1 MSGRYDPRYA
11 RAHSP
16 RRSLAQDPARRS
28 LPTSIGG
35 YPPPHEHHLHAV
47 PYRRE
52 TIIPGPPRS
61 SASSANTFS
70 NGGTIKT
77 TYKVTTD
84 PLPHSGSRG
93 TSRSRSSTVDSHNRP
108 IIPMIVTAAPKHR
121 PVIHTARPASP
132 LKDPYRSSEEY
143 AAIPAS
149 SQHAYHHRKRN
160 SITMDN
166 ADMNRLTRERD
177 GGRLPVGRGREGAVY
192 MNSRPR
198 SIHAGTLVR
207 HADTIAD
214 DYGDNGYGYTN
225 PRDVVQYDLNQTAP
239 IHQRSRRDS
248 FESGRR
254 PPSITGFND
263 LPRSYDTRDRG
274 PPPSTRGFDK
284 LPGRLPSWDQGQVR
298 MPVPPS
304 SMAPIEPVQRPAP
317 FDPVE
322 PPRRNSSRN
331 GSRVRPVS
339 LYHDREPR
347 RGGPRDDYYEVKDED
362 KRERR
367 PQHHESYGP
376 YDPNV
381 EQRGSGLRPERPER
395 PASRVEKVDRIDRP
409 ERVERPEKV
418 ERVERVE
425 RIDRPDRA
433 ERVDRSDRPED
444 DRPDHKGRD
453 TVAAGL
459 SIAGAALGANAMKN
473 ANRAD
478 RVDRDD
484 RDDRRR
490 SEYDEEPRR
499 RRDRDDRDSVDL
511 TGRDPKERRHRDEDM
526 PPPPSGPPLPRDN
539 VPPPRGSPPPRDK
552 DVKER
557 SPPAAEFIDRSRDPK
572 ERHGSRDER
581 DSEPER
587 RERERRRHRDETAAA
602 LTGAAVGAAASAAMD
617 SRSEESPSPDNAGP
631 EPRRLKRQSGTIPPA
646 FNPKDTMD
654 LKALKEALNSKDAA
668 PKESAPRTPRQSTT
682 KDSREVAEIRAD
694 LNERRPREALAPNEN
709 RQLRVVSPPREKGEV
724 KPAKGILRAPREKFP
739 EDPAPLR
746 EGVAP
751 LKDAKKDGI
760 PPDARW
766 TKISRRLV
774 NPEALDL
781 GKERYEAREDFV
793 IVLRVLS
800 KDEVQGYAEVTQK
813 IRGMFTSTTWSIQS
827 TNTSQPNVKNKK
839 RSKHKNVVVLVV
851 NDMNAINARIEER
864 WLVLTAARDVI
875 EDTDVSM

>member
-1 MSGRYDPRYA
+1 
-11 RAHSP
+11 
-16 RRSLAQDPARRS
+16 
-28 LPTSIGG
+28 
-35 YPPPHEHHLHAV
+35 
-47 PYRRE
+47 
-52 TIIPGPPRS
+52 
-61 SASSANTFS
+61 
-70 NGGTIKT
+70 
-77 TYKVTTD
+77 
-84 PLPHSGSRG
+84 
-93 TSRSRSSTVDSHNRP
+93 
-108 IIPMIVTAAPKHR
+108 
-121 PVIHTARPASP
+121 
-132 LKDPYRSSEEY
+132 
-143 AAIPAS
+143 
-149 SQHAYHHRKRN
+149 
-160 SITMDN
+160 MDN
-166 ADMNRLTRERD
+166 ADINRLARERD
-177 GGRLPVGRGREGAVY
+177 GGRLSVGRGREGAVY

-263 LPRSYDTRDRG
+263 NARSYDTRDRG

-304 SMAPIEPVQRPAP
+304 SMAPMEPVQRPAP

-322 PPRRNSSRN
+322 PPRQNSSRN
-331 GSRVRPVS
+331 GSRARPVS

-347 RGGPRDDYYEVKDED
+347 RGGPRDDSYEVNDED
-362 KRERR
+362 TRDRR
-367 PQHHESYGP
+367 PQRHES

-381 EQRGSGLRPERPER
+381 EQRGFGLRPERPER
-395 PASRVEKVDRIDRP
+395 PASRVERVDRIDRQ

-433 ERVDRSDRPED
+433 ERVDRSDRPEG
-444 DRPDHKGRD
+444 DRSDHKGRD
-453 TVAAGL
+453 AVAAGL
-459 SIAGAALGANAMKN
+459 SIAGATLGVNTLKN
-473 ANRAD
+473 ANRND

-511 TGRDPKERRHRDEDM
+511 TGRDPKERRHREDDL
-526 PPPPSGPPLPRDN
+526 PPPPGPPLPRDIPPPRDN
-539 VPPPRGSPPPRDK
+539 VPPPRVSPPPRDK

-557 SPPAAEFIDRSRDPK
+557 SPPAAEFIDLSGRDPK
-572 ERHGSRDER
+572 ERHGSREEQ
-581 DSEPER
+581 DSDPER
-587 RERERRRHRDETAAA
+587 RERRRHRDEAAAA
-602 LTGAAVGAAASAAMD
+602 LTGAAVGAAASAAID
-617 SRSEESPSPDNAGP
+617 SRAEESASPDNAGP
-631 EPRRLKRQSGTIPPA
+631 EPRRLKRQSGTVQSA

-694 LNERRPREALAPNEN
+694 LNERRPRDPLAPNEN
-709 RQLRVVSPPREKGEV
+709 RQLRVVSPPREKSEV

-774 NPEALDL
+774 NPEALSL

-813 IRGMFTSTTWSIQS
+813 IRGLSPF
-827 TNTSQPNVKNKK
+827 
-839 RSKHKNVVVLVV
+839 
-851 NDMNAINARIEER
+851 NDYYVAFH
-864 WLVLTAARDVI
+864 
-875 EDTDVSM
+875 